1 MSNGPLPTRLI
12 LLSDLPS
19 CAHGEKVRFLGCVTR
34 YNASTGTLYLEHAYP
49 ASTCVTA
56 AVDVSLLL
64 ETLKCTDTQVGEWV
78 NVMGYVQAAEEEK
91 GRKRQGVRHEGEK
104 EKSQQEVRKLQAV
117 MLWSAGGVRVW
128 EYEKALEMRKG
139 MEASAK

>member
-1 MSNGPLPTRLI
+1 M
-12 LLSDLPS
+12 
-19 CAHGEKVRFLGCVTR
+19 
-34 YNASTGTLYLEHAYP
+34 
-49 ASTCVTA
+49 TA